1 MYIHND
7 ILFRGWLGVDEVLGG
22 GGGLQNIEL
31 KDPLKGCYKT
41 LDFNPKTMISKDLVV
56 AYH

>member
-1 MYIHND
+1 MIFFLED
-7 ILFRGWLGVDEVLGG
+7 DLELIRFLGGGRG
-22 GGGLQNIEL
+22 GGGLKNIEI

>member
-1 MYIHND
+1 MIFFLED
-7 ILFRGWLGVDEVLGG
+7 DLELIRFLGGGRG